1 MTEEDEDDII
11 EMAREAG
18 FHISPIDSV
27 LLPKLEAFYKLAVAK
42 EREACAKVVDDWSD
56 WHGGTE
62 LIAAVIRERGQ
73 AW

>member
-1 MTEEDEDDII
+1 MTQDEII
-11 EMAREAG
+11 EVAREAG

-27 LLPKLEAFYKLAVAK
+27 LLPKLETLIKLATDK

-62 LIAAVIRERGQ
+62 LIAAIIRERGL
-73 AW
+73 A

>member
-1 MTEEDEDDII
+1 
-11 EMAREAG
+11 
-18 FHISPIDSV
+18 
-27 LLPKLEAFYKLAVAK
+27 LEAFAKLAIAK

-73 AW
+73 A